1 MFAII
6 DVETTG
12 LSAKN
17 EKITEIAILIHDGLK
32 VIESYQ
38 TLINPEKNIPYR
50 ITQLTGINNQ
60 MVHSSPKFYEV
71 AKKIIELTEDK
82 IIVGHNVRFDYS
94 FLQSEFAEFGYAF
107 QRKTLC
113 TVKTSRKL
121 IPGQASYSLGKLTA
135 SLGIPHGDQHRA
147 FGDAKATAILMEILY
162 QIDPQIGGVKAL
174 QLPKALTNEMIESL
188 PHKTGVYYF
197 LNTHEEI
204 IYVGKS
210 IDIHQRILQHLNNYS
225 TRKSVEMMNNI
236 ANINYYVTGGELSA
250 LLLESND
257 IKTLKPLYNRAQRRS
272 LFNYGLFTK
281 IDLEGYYH
289 YSIEKTDAMSAP
301 LTSFQSQDAGK
312 DFLFRLVEEYELCQK
327 FCGLYQSQGAC
338 FDYQIHKCHGACIG
352 KESPENYNR
361 RFQLALD
368 SLRFQHQ
375 NFYVIEKG
383 PEPGFKSVVQIE
395 NGIYQGIG
403 IIEERQMSNKEQLKL
418 CIKPLQNNRDTH
430 QIINSFLRLKSPDL
444 LIY

>member
-17 EKITEIAILIHDGLK
+17 EKITEIAILIHDGQK
-32 VIESYQ
+32 VTDTYQ
-38 TLINPEKNIPYR
+38 TLINPEKKIPYR

-60 MVHSSPKFYEV
+60 MVQNSPKFYEV
-71 AKKIIELTEDK
+71 AKKIIEFTQDL

-94 FLQSEFAEFGYAF
+94 FLQHEFAEFGYAF
-107 QRKTLC
+107 KRKTIC

-121 IPGQASYSLGKLTA
+121 IPGQASYSLSKLTE
-135 SLGIPHGDQHRA
+135 SLGIPHSDKHRA
-147 FGDAKATAILMEILY
+147 YGDAKATAILMEMLY
-162 QIDPQIGGVKAL
+162 QIDPQIGGTKTL
-174 QLPKALTNEMIESL
+174 QLPKALSREIIDGL
-188 PHKTGVYYF
+188 PRKTGVYYF
-197 LNTHEEI
+197 LNAKEEI

-236 ANINYYVTGGELSA
+236 SHIRHYITGGELSA

-289 YSIEKTDAMSAP
+289 FDIEKTDALSAP
-301 LTSFQSQDAGK
+301 LTSFQSKDAGK
-312 DFLFRLVEEYELCQK
+312 DYLFRLVEEYELCQK
-327 FCGLYQSQGAC
+327 LCGLYQSKGAC
-338 FDYQIHKCHGACIG
+338 FDYQTHKCHGACIG
-352 KESPENYNR
+352 KESSDDYNR
-361 RFQLALD
+361 RFKLALD
-368 SLRFQHQ
+368 SLKFQHQ
-375 NFYVIEKG
+375 NFFILEKG
-383 PEPGFKSVVQIE
+383 PEPGLKSVVQIE
-395 NGIYQGIG
+395 KGIYKGIG
-403 IIEERQMSNKEQLKL
+403 IVEESKMSDKVKLKH
-418 CIKPLQNNRDTH
+418 CIKPMQNNRDTH
-430 QIINSFLRLKSPDL
+430 NIVNSFLRLKSPDL